1 MHPIIK
7 ILSFILTLLLMNFL
21 SNSLLHLL
29 FLGVCM
35 VAMSL
40 QIRSFTRVVMRM
52 RWLFI
57 SILVI
62 YGLGTPGELI
72 PYIPLDFAPTFDGLQ
87 LGLLHIERITIAL
100 ATLNILFI
108 TGSKQDLILGLYILL
123 SPLKYVGLN
132 IEKFAVRL
140 FLTLEYVE
148 DFATQRDKP
157 FDLNHFDHLYLSAD
171 DVSSDKIVVFN
182 QMPFSILDKVL
193 IVIFMMIASI
203 CLVLGLRS

>member
-7 ILSFILTLLLMNFL
+7 ILSFILTLLLMNLL
-21 SNSLLHLL
+21 SNLLLHLL

-35 VAMSL
+35 VAMRL

-72 PYIPLDFAPTFDGLQ
+72 PHIPLDFAPTFDGLQ

-148 DFATQRDKP
+148 DFATQRHKP
-157 FDLNHFDHLYLSAD
+157 FGLNHFDHLYLSAD

-182 QMPFSILDKVL
+182 QIPFSILDKVL

>member
-29 FLGVCM
+29 FIGVCM
-35 VAMSL
+35 IAMSL
-40 QIRSFTRVVMRM
+40 QMRSFTRVVMRM

-72 PYIPLDFAPTFDGLQ
+72 PHIPLDFAPTFDGLQ

-108 TGSKQDLILGLYILL
+108 TGSKQDIILGLYILL

-148 DFATQRDKP
+148 DFATQRHKP
-157 FDLNHFDHLYLSAD
+157 FDLNNFDHLYLSTD
-171 DVSSDKIVVFN
+171 DVSSEKIVVFN
-182 QMPFSILDKVL
+182 QMPFRLLDKVL
-193 IVIFMMIASI
+193 IVIFMIIASI